1 MIPAILNLTEHPC
14 KGCAFTEKKQR
25 KRPKRYF
32 FCSKTIYFAKFQQ
45 NKCDILLEK
54 LLDRLLK
61 RTRIETE
68 INVYSY
74 INAVNNRL
82 SCKQGIAETRS
93 ATLPTSRR
101 WITASVPL
109 DRNKIR
115 AVICVSDC
123 ESSFVSAEHVLY

>member
-1 MIPAILNLTEHPC
+1 MGLISPLIEPIEL
-14 KGCAFTEKKQR
+14 
-25 KRPKRYF
+25 F
-32 FCSKTIYFAKFQQ
+32 FG
-45 NKCDILLEK
+45 LEK
-54 LLDRLLK
+54 LLDSLLK

-115 AVICVSDC
+115 AVIFTQNQIHNLGTFLVFMAYMINTRYTVIFMHNYS
-123 ESSFVSAEHVLY
+123 

>member
-1 MIPAILNLTEHPC
+1 MIPAKSDPEPPLHGCNTKLIHTTITCVIL
-14 KGCAFTEKKQR
+14 
-25 KRPKRYF
+25 PKHM
-32 FCSKTIYFAKFQQ
+32 
-45 NKCDILLEK
+45 
-54 LLDRLLK
+54 
-61 RTRIETE
+61 RIETE

-115 AVICVSDC
+115 AVI
-123 ESSFVSAEHVLY
+123 FTQN